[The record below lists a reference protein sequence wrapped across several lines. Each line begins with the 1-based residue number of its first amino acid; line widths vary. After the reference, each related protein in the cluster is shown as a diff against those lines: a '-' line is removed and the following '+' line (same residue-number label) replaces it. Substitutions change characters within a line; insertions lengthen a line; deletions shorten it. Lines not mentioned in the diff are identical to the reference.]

1 MATYI
6 KPEAVKDSSIAKSK
20 LDTALTNEINGKL
33 TDAPKDGKV
42 YGRKDGAWEEV
53 QNGAN
58 HFFLIKE
65 FSTDANTQNVPIIDD
80 AREYSE
86 LIIFKDCATNGTNN
100 NGGYITVKGIDVLNW
115 GNSQGYYVAHIFLG
129 EIVNSLVKYRPQR
142 DSLLFFTTQMSGIGF
157 IDGFLQSASP
167 IIDYYNIV
175 TGQEIKYKIYGK
187 R

>member
-1 MATYI
+1 M
-6 KPEAVKDSSIAKSK
+6 
-20 LDTALTNEINGKL
+20 
-33 TDAPKDGKV
+33 

-53 QNGAN
+53 LSSAN

-65 FSTDANTQNVPIIDD
+65 FSTDSNTKDVLIIDD

-86 LIIFKDCATNGTNN
+86 LIIFKDCAAKGTNT
-100 NGGYITVKGIDVLNW
+100 NGGYLNVKGESVCNW

-129 EIVNSLVKYRPQR
+129 EIVDTIVKNRPQR
-142 DSLLFFTTQMSGIGF
+142 DTLIFFGTQMSGTKF

-167 IIDYYNIV
+167 IMDRYNIA
-175 TGQEIKYKIYGK
+175 TGQEITYKVYGK